1 MHTPWSRR
9 QLCAHLLLGAATVLL
24 PRGRAHARAATKI
37 LLLGD
42 SMIAG
47 GFGIY
52 LADELKED
60 GYAVERA
67 GKSSTGLARP
77 DFFDWKKEARSRV
90 ETFAPNASI
99 IMFGGNDV
107 QGLYMGKGQW
117 IRWHEDGW
125 AGEYGRRIGALCDI
139 LAPAGE
145 RLFWVGM
152 PVMRP
157 PKFHT
162 RVQRIN
168 TIARAQMRSRPGGL
182 FIDTWRVL
190 ADEDGAY
197 ADHIYVEQG
206 AKADGSPAR
215 KKVRVRASD
224 GIHLTREG
232 AHLLKAHVREIVVAE
247 LARDA

>member
-1 MHTPWSRR
+1 
-9 QLCAHLLLGAATVLL
+9 VL

-47 GFGIY
+47 GFGLY
-52 LADELKED
+52 LQGALREE
-60 GYAVERA
+60 GYEVERA

-77 DFFDWKKEARSRV
+77 DFYDWKKEARRHV

-99 IMFGGNDV
+99 VMFGGNDV
-107 QGLYMGKGQW
+107 QGLYMGKRKW
-117 IRWHEDGW
+117 IRWHEEGW
-125 AGEYGRRIGALCDI
+125 AGEYGRRISALCDI

-145 RLFWVGM
+145 RVFWVGM

-157 PKFHT
+157 PKFHA

-168 TIARAQMRSRPGGL
+168 TIARAQMRGRPGGM

-190 ADEDGAY
+190 ANEDGAY
-197 ADHIYVEQG
+197 ADRIYVEHG
-206 AKADGSPAR
+206 TNEDGSPGR

-224 GIHLTREG
+224 GIHLTPAG